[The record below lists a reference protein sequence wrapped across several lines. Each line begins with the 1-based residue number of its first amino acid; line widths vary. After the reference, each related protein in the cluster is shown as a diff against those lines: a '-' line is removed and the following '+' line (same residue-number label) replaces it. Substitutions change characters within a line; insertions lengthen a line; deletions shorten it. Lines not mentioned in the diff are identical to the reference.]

1 MILLIFLAALI
12 GSILIGLP
20 ICFALLFSGVCMMFG
35 LNGFNSMIL
44 SMNLF
49 SGADS
54 FSMMAVPFFVLAG
67 EFMNR
72 GGITKRI
79 VNFANSLV
87 GHVRGGLGYVSII
100 AILLFASMVG
110 SAVASTAA
118 LGAIL
123 IPMMVKAGY
132 NRDRSTGLIAAGN
145 ILSPIMPPSVPMI
158 IFGVQ
163 AGVSV
168 TKLFMGGIAPAVYM
182 SLALCVIWFFVA
194 KRDNL
199 PTAPRQTKR
208 QILHSIRD
216 GLWALLLPLFILVG
230 LRSGKFTAT
239 EAGVICVVY
248 AMIVGMF
255 VYREL
260 KPRDVLDCLISA
272 AKSSSV
278 IMFLAA
284 AAMVSSWVMTVANIP
299 AIVTNILTPFI
310 AHPTVL
316 MLVICLLVLLALPLR
331 YLAQSSSLSDRV
343 FRHPL
348 AGAAVT
354 FILMWS
360 MIFLPSYTMGGIGA
374 GRLLN
379 VVWMTFILGLAVT
392 EFLLFGW
399 LERILGVCLTP
410 AIRQLE
416 KAGKCLPL
424 VCAAMLVCMACIG
437 SHTVKEGQDNHFA
450 TTLEAAYELADGEAA
465 RFAKVLDEREAVLT
479 DTDQPD
485 VVIRPLTEEERP
497 WLLFYTDVAPG
508 PDLWGLTPYY
518 SKNSVTI
525 ADYNN

>member
-12 GSILIGLP
+12 GSILISLP

-299 AIVTNILTPFI
+299 AIVTNILTP
-310 AHPTVL
+310 
-316 MLVICLLVLLALPLR
+316 
-331 YLAQSSSLSDRV
+331 SL
-343 FRHPL
+343 HTP
-348 AGAAVT
+348 
-354 FILMWS
+354 
-360 MIFLPSYTMGGIGA
+360 PS
-374 GRLLN
+374 
-379 VVWMTFILGLAVT
+379 
-392 EFLLFGW
+392 
-399 LERILGVCLTP
+399 
-410 AIRQLE
+410 
-416 KAGKCLPL
+416 
-424 VCAAMLVCMACIG
+424 
-437 SHTVKEGQDNHFA
+437 
-450 TTLEAAYELADGEAA
+450 
-465 RFAKVLDEREAVLT
+465 
-479 DTDQPD
+479 
-485 VVIRPLTEEERP
+485 
-497 WLLFYTDVAPG
+497 
-508 PDLWGLTPYY
+508 
-518 SKNSVTI
+518 
-525 ADYNN
+525 